1 MSDLLLFLRFACFL
15 TEKVLVE
22 GEVALAKPY
31 LLLSSL
37 MYLPSVV
44 NVSQVVG
51 GAGLG
56 GLNQHDQSI
65 WTFECE
71 LDASCGVS
79 TRKRKKKVLSGD
91 VLGVVKVQEQ
101 RWEYTCSRGPQ
112 NRPL

>member
-1 MSDLLLFLRFACFL
+1 M
-15 TEKVLVE
+15 E

-71 LDASCGVS
+71 LDASCGVGVDFKPG
-79 TRKRKKKVLSGD
+79 RLS
-91 VLGVVKVQEQ
+91 LEIKAK
-101 RWEYTCSRGPQ
+101 
-112 NRPL
+112 